1 MLLKLIGAL
10 EPIAAFSFLFVIFGT
25 LVLLDEGLGLYLVGY
40 LGVGSVV
47 GFFGLLYY
55 RVKYKLHAERDME
68 KMIFVF
74 MVAFLYWPLY
84 SVGSLT
90 FGLNN
95 CLTDWFK
102 PDLTVRWRGP
112 YPIKHGTDKLVI

>member
-1 MLLKLIGAL
+1 
-10 EPIAAFSFLFVIFGT
+10 
-25 LVLLDEGLGLYLVGY
+25 
-40 LGVGSVV
+40 
-47 GFFGLLYY
+47 
-55 RVKYKLHAERDME
+55 
-68 KMIFVF
+68 

-112 YPIKHGTDKLVI
+112 YPIKHGTDKLVIEDQNMYPGSNSNAVFIKGGSDKLVIEDQNMCGEAKADELETIIARLNEIQEEENMK